1 MGDIE
6 YIRKGQK
13 IETVNFKKG
22 YIELLSFN
30 GLLVNTIWYDED
42 GNNTGEYLIP
52 LSGINEFLKAIDG
65 KEHDVVWSEEVK
77 DEYIRQYKAIRR
89 INGES

>member
-13 IETVNFKKG
+13 IETVTFKKG

-30 GLLVNTIWYDED
+30 GLLVNTIWYNED
-42 GNNTGEYLIP
+42 GNNTGGVLTPLIR
-52 LSGINEFLKAIDG
+52 N
-65 KEHDVVWSEEVK
+65 
-77 DEYIRQYKAIRR
+77 
-89 INGES
+89 